1 MDVMALIEPLMP
13 HMETLMSPLSMA
25 KRGKEANDNTLF
37 FLRALAHE
45 RLFFCLIPKNGF
57 LALNMVFA
65 IIQKQ
70 PFKWNM
76 GDLSCLGDASCKD
89 ADGGPLNLTSIFD
102 DESNGEP
109 DKKWRRIVVHRDPVE
124 RFLSAYRSKCCLA
137 DTDGIQHC
145 DQLFQLNRRRSEITP
160 HAVASRLFSHGYRNG
175 HWMPQRAFCGDL
187 GTTWPRYTHHLH
199 ANALEKGLLGAL
211 QGRVD
216 KRALHMAHTYLA
228 NGTRG
233 HHIPTRHGGMG
244 HRTSLT
250 PSAAASS
257 QSGCRSDF
265 KVSDETRALLH
276 NFYSVDYEMF
286 ERFHERLRP
295 SKLL

>member
-1 MDVMALIEPLMP
+1 MDVMALVEPLMP

-145 DQLFQLNRRRSEITP
+145 DQLFQLNRKRSEITP

-187 GTTWPRYTHHLH
+187 
-199 ANALEKGLLGAL
+199 A
-211 QGRVD
+211 
-216 KRALHMAHTYLA
+216 
-228 NGTRG
+228 
-233 HHIPTRHGGMG
+233 RHGRATRTTCTRTRSRRAFLELCRGASTSARSTWHAPTSPMG
-244 HRTSLT
+244 REAITFRRDTVAWDTERRSHHPPLRQVRGDAGRTS
-250 PSAAASS
+250 
-257 QSGCRSDF
+257 
-265 KVSDETRALLH
+265 K
-276 NFYSVDYEMF
+276 
-286 ERFHERLRP
+286 
-295 SKLL
+295 